1 MLKVIQDML
10 RPVCLTPFVS
20 PMLSLSLSLDTQKTS
35 SRGLYRGTVRTPWV
49 GGADLLCPIS
59 SLKMLSVC
67 VCVGMG
73 PRGKKKE
80 VVAHSLTLIT
90 LACLSQCVL
99 V

>member
-1 MLKVIQDML
+1 MG
-10 RPVCLTPFVS
+10 S
-20 PMLSLSLSLDTQKTS
+20 
-35 SRGLYRGTVRTPWV
+35 
-49 GGADLLCPIS
+49 GGCGPALPHQLIKNAQC
-59 SLKMLSVC
+59 VC

-90 LACLSQCVL
+90 LARLSQCVL